1 MRLLYSAVLVLL
13 LPLMMVRMVLRSRRA
28 PAYRQRLGERLGF
41 FPAPPQD
48 QPLIWIHAVSL
59 GETLAA
65 RPLIERLLTEL
76 PAYRVAVTT
85 TTPTGSAQLERLFG
99 DRVFHVY
106 APWDTPGAVRRCVAR
121 LRPRLLLIME
131 TELWP
136 NLLHRCAAIDCPVI
150 LANAR
155 LSERSAAGY
164 ARFPGVTRDMLDSL
178 ALIAAQNAESASRF
192 VRLGAPDERVLVT
205 GSIKFDVC
213 VDSQQRQQ
221 AAMLAQRWQL
231 AARPVIL
238 AASTHEGEEALVL
251 DAFQAQREVHSNA
264 LLVLVPRHPERFSEV
279 HTRCVEGGWS
289 VVRRSSAADVT
300 QATDILL
307 VDSIGELMMLY
318 GLADVAVIGGSFSE
332 AGGAPRGGHNP
343 LEPAAWGKP
352 ILAGMSMF
360 NFEQIAAQLVAA
372 GALEQCSGASELAQ
386 CLVNLCGSEAE
397 RARRGAAAKSVVES
411 NRGALEALFGEV
423 RRAVL
428 PELGPDSGPAT
439 QPDQGAD

>member
-1 MRLLYSAVLVLL
+1 
-13 LPLMMVRMVLRSRRA
+13 
-28 PAYRQRLGERLGF
+28 
-41 FPAPPQD
+41 
-48 QPLIWIHAVSL
+48 
-59 GETLAA
+59 
-65 RPLIERLLTEL
+65 
-76 PAYRVAVTT
+76 
-85 TTPTGSAQLERLFG
+85 
-99 DRVFHVY
+99 
-106 APWDTPGAVRRCVAR
+106 VAR

-136 NLLHRCAAIDCPVI
+136 NLLHRCAAIGCPVI

-164 ARFPGVTRDMLDSL
+164 ARFPGITRDMLDSL

-221 AAMLAQRWQL
+221 AAALAQRWQL

-251 DAFQAQREVHSNA
+251 DAFRAQREVQSDA
-264 LLVLVPRHPERFSEV
+264 LLVLVPRHPERFNEV
-279 HTRCVEGGWS
+279 HARCVEGGWS

-300 QATDILL
+300 PATDILL
-307 VDSIGELMMLY
+307 VDSIGELMMFY

-332 AGGAPRGGHNP
+332 PGGGPRGGHNP

-352 ILAGMSMF
+352 ILAGTSMF

-397 RARRGAAAKSVVES
+397 RARRGAAAQSVVES
-411 NRGALEALFGEV
+411 NRGALEALFDEV

-428 PELGPDSGPAT
+428 PEHGPYSEPAR
-439 QPDQGAD
+439 QPDQGTD